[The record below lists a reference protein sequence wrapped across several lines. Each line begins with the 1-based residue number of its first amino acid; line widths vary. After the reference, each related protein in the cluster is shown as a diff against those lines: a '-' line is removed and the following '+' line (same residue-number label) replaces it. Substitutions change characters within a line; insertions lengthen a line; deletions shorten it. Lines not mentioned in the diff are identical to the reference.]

1 MAEQFTHE
9 NTPKSKHNKEI
20 HLLLNFITSPA
31 NLGAIFRLA
40 DAFGVSC
47 VYLSTQQEFLLESNR
62 FKRMSRSTEKSLKIQ
77 LTDEPISLMQKM
89 KSRAFSCLALE
100 LTNKSLPVSEINFPD
115 KILLI
120 LGAENHGIP
129 NDILSIS
136 NHAMHIPI
144 YGNNSSMNVAQATAI
159 TLYEII
165 R

>member
-62 FKRMSRSTEKSLKIQ
+62 FKRMSRSSEKSLKIQ
-77 LTDEPISLMQKM
+77 LVEEPISLIQKM
-89 KSRAFSCLALE
+89 KSEAFSCLALE
-100 LTNKSLPVSEINFPD
+100 LTDQSVPISEINFPD
-115 KILLI
+115 KIFLI

-129 NDILSIS
+129 NDILNNSD
-136 NHAMHIPI
+136 HAMHISI

-159 TLYEII
+159 ALYEIT